1 MRVLESITLWVV
13 KFCERI
19 IKWHGVAWKSD
30 VFIPGKS
37 SKRTK
42 FSSKQIIAQHF
53 WSSSSFETAQ
63 NLFHHKNDSQ
73 KKTSE
78 TQNWSF
84 ITTELCQCI
93 ITGLCGASLQTFFC
107 CWCQFNDTTSAA
119 NHYSF
124 LSYSLLV
131 ALIKCRIF
139 KYYWEQ
145 ALKKHLKFLFTVP
158 KCWKKKRKVC
168 FDCAQKANASF
179 FLY

>member
-1 MRVLESITLWVV
+1 MKVLETIKFWVV
-13 KFCERI
+13 KFCRRT
-19 IKWHGVAWKSD
+19 IKWHEVWKS
-30 VFIPGKS
+30 ISEKN
-37 SKRTK
+37 SKRNS
-42 FSSKQIIAQHF
+42 FHQSKWLHNI
-53 WSSSSFETAQ
+53 FEARPRF
-63 NLFHHKNDSQ
+63 NLQKICSIT

-84 ITTELCQCI
+84 ITTKLCQCI

-107 CWCQFNDTTSAA
+107 CCQFNDTTGAA

-124 LSYSLLV
+124 LSLTHSSV

-158 KCWKKKRKVC
+158 KCWKKSEKFVSTV
-168 FDCAQKANASF
+168 QKANAIFCCVF